1 MHRLLPLALSIVL
14 VIPAVPA
21 YAEDEFQNIPFFYPL
36 VTRRPVIERELELR
50 VLHDKGRGG
59 RSTEVTGAIEWPLL
73 PRWQVELE
81 VPLIFASPAQ
91 SRDAGGIGDLRLENK
106 IAVWNSIDHSAQL
119 AVGMEARF
127 PTGSARRGLGGEAAV
142 EPFVTGGIAFGPVD
156 ILADVGWEFNINAHV
171 KGAQEQE
178 LGAGVAVAYILHRN
192 FAPLLELRTA
202 TLTRAAADDELRH
215 RTRVSVIP
223 GFNAR
228 LLPRTT
234 LRMGLELPVTDAR
247 RSDYVLHAGFVW
259 EF

>member
-1 MHRLLPLALSIVL
+1 MPRILRLALILVL
-14 VIPAVPA
+14 AMSAVPA
-21 YAEDEFQNIPFFYPL
+21 YAEDGFQSVPFFYPL
-36 VTRRPVIERELELR
+36 VTRRPVIEREVELR
-50 VLHDKGRGG
+50 VLHDKGRDG

-81 VPLIFASPAQ
+81 VPLIFTSPARA
-91 SRDAGGIGDLRLENK
+91 RDAGGLGDLRLENK

-119 AVGMEARF
+119 AVGLEARF
-127 PTGSARRGLGGEAAV
+127 PTGSTRRGLGGEAAV
-142 EPFVTGGIAFGPVD
+142 EPFVTGGIALGRFD
-156 ILADVGWEFNINAHV
+156 ILADVAWEFNINTHV
-171 KGAQEQE
+171 KGPQEQE
-178 LGAGVAVAYILHRN
+178 LTAGLAVAYILHRY

-202 TLTRAAADDELRH
+202 TITRAAADDELRH

-228 LLPRTT
+228 LLPGTT

-247 RSDYVLHAGFVW
+247 RFDYVLHAGFVW